1 MYRTIIVGFPD
12 YNSYSPLV
20 IGEGLGIFEGE
31 GSFFPG
37 SRQLARGFFLIVQR
51 MQNEQ
56 VS

>member
-1 MYRTIIVGFPD
+1 MYRTIIVDFPD